1 MSLSSGVMPDPFEVA
16 ELHPALKKSNADHE
30 QYSNFRPI
38 SNLPLV
44 SKVIEKAIADQSIQH
59 VQKHDLHEAFLQ
71 SAYKTCR
78 STETAL
84 IRVQN
89 DLYAID
95 NRNSVKLL
103 LLDLSAA
110 FDTVKH
116 STMLT
121 RLSTNFGVKGN
132 ALAWFRSYFTSRK
145 QYICVESSKSSL

>member
-1 MSLSSGVMPDPFEVA
+1 MA

-44 SKVIEKAIADQSIQH
+44 FKVIEKAIADQSIQH
-59 VQKHDLHEAFLQ
+59 VQNHDLHEAFFQ

-89 DLYAID
+89 DLCAID
-95 NRNSVKLL
+95 NRSSVIWL

-110 FDTVKH
+110 FDTWEH
-116 STMLT
+116 STTGSLGFRLILVLKGMLWLGSGLT
-121 RLSTNFGVKGN
+121 LLRVSNTFVLRVVSPLLEAWIKVCHKGP
-132 ALAWFRSYFTSRK
+132 Y
-145 QYICVESSKSSL
+145 